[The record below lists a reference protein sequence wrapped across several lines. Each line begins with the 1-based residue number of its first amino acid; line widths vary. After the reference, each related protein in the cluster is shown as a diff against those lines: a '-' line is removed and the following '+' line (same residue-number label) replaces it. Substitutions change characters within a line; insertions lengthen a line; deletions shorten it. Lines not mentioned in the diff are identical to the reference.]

1 MMSSSTGT
9 PAVSNASM
17 MVRVPKA
24 VASSSAR

>member
-1 MMSSSTGT
+1 MNSFTGT
-9 PAVSNASM
+9 PESRKAST